1 MAGKTRGQAIFC
13 SGDARRTAACVSIPG
28 ILPGSSDSVSLA
40 NVVGGVLR
48 KWRRYSLEPQTW
60 PGKRETRRRFAPEMP
75 AAPPRVPP
83 PGILSMAAI
92 PHRRQTLSIGR
103 FSSGDGILLNRNMAG
118 KTRDQATFCA
128 GDARRTAARVS
139 IAEWPHWAGKHWRR
153 RFALALAVFC
163 MPRSVPRRC
172 PRHGGRRAAL

>member
-1 MAGKTRGQAIFC
+1 MAGKARGQAAF
-13 SGDARRTAACVSIPG
+13 APETPAAPPRVPPPG